1 MDPDILYGITGRH
14 PKMFT
19 GYVRGFM
26 KVTVPSV
33 PFPWL
38 VEGTGLTMSGL
49 IWEGVD
55 GQSLRQMT
63 KYEGKDYTT
72 REVLAQLVGRRQEVV
87 CQLFV
92 PKEIFT
98 AGWSLE
104 QYQKENVV

>member
-1 MDPDILYGITGRH
+1 MDPDTLYGITGRH

-26 KVTVPSV
+26 KITVPWA
-33 PFPWL
+33 PYPWL
-38 VEGTGLTMSGL
+38 VEGIGLTMSGL

-55 GQSLRQMT
+55 AQSIKRMT
-63 KYEGKDYTT
+63 KYEGKDYATK
-72 REVLAQLVGRRQEVV
+72 EVLAQLVGRRQEMV

-92 PKEIFT
+92 PLGIFT

-104 QYQKENVV
+104 QYQKENVA